1 MRALLILALLGS
13 AVASVEENAK
23 NRPVTKVVNLLK
35 DMGKQLEKEAEEDED
50 VYDKVMCWCETNDRD
65 KTRAIAEGEQKIT
78 DLGSSIGELTA
89 ASARL
94 TAEISTVT
102 GEVAKNT
109 AALDKATE
117 IRRKDLADFN
127 AEEKDTIV
135 SITGLK
141 NAILVLS
148 KHNSF
153 LQSTTGSEE
162 LTQVA
167 LTLESTLRKHKDS
180 LSPKQRQ
187 AITAFVQ
194 SPDAYVQ
201 QPASAG
207 SYAPQSGAIFGI
219 LKNMKESFESGLA
232 DSQAEEMSSLK
243 TYEALKAA
251 KEDEIASGQEQA
263 QMKTGQL
270 AEADEKAAADKQALE
285 DATNTLKADRDFLA
299 MLKSHCANTDA
310 QMEERQKTRALEIQ
324 AVSKATAILTS
335 DEAHELFTKT
345 FNPAAF
351 VQTETNVNDVRK
363 ELVAKHLKEAAKKLG
378 NPKLALL
385 ATKVSLAAFT
395 KVIED
400 VQGNIDDIQA
410 AKEEEQKLKDYCIE
424 EKDVNKHEEAV
435 NDKDKAFQVSKI
447 ADLTSTIEQ
456 LESDVEA
463 LTGEVA
469 QMQLEMK
476 KAGDD
481 RAAENAEFQ
490 QTVSDQ
496 RATQQILTSA
506 LNVLKEFYGG
516 AAFVQKSKKQP
527 LGGPAPP
534 PGFKTYEN
542 NSASGGVMGM
552 IEGII
557 SDAKALEDEATR
569 GEESA
574 QAAYEDFVADTNAA
588 IDAANTEITNKNE
601 AKGKAEGDRAET
613 QVALDNTMATLQNL
627 SNQWADLGSQCDFT
641 LANFDVRQA
650 QKDSEM
656 EALKGAIQILKGG
669 SQGR

>member
-1 MRALLILALLGS
+1 MRVLLVFALLGL
-13 AVASVEENAK
+13 AAASVEENAK

-35 DMGKQLEKEAEEDED
+35 DMGKQLEAEAESDED
-50 VYDKVMCWCETNDRD
+50 VYDKVMCWCETNDKD
-65 KTRAIAEGEQKIT
+65 KTRAIADGEQKIT

-94 TAEISTVT
+94 TAEISTLS

-109 AALDKATE
+109 GALDKATE

-153 LQSTTGSEE
+153 LQSNAGSDQLTEVAVE
-162 LTQVA
+162 LGA
-167 LTLESTLRKHKDS
+167 TLRKHKDS
-180 LSPKQRQ
+180 LSPSERR
-187 AITAFVQ
+187 ALNAFVE
-194 SPDAYVQ
+194 SPDSYLQ

-232 DSQAEEMSSLK
+232 DSQAEEMKSVA

-251 KEDEIASGQEQA
+251 KEDEIASGQEQV
-263 QMKTGQL
+263 QLKTGQL
-270 AEADEKAAADKQALE
+270 AEADEKAAVDKQALE
-285 DATNTLKADRDFLA
+285 DATNTLATDRDFLA
-299 MLKSHCANTDA
+299 QLKSHCANTDA
-310 QMEERQKTRALEIQ
+310 QMEERQKTRALEIA

-351 VQTETNVNDVRK
+351 VQTEKTDSRK
-363 ELVAKHLKEAAKKLG
+363 ERAVKALKEAAKKL
-378 NPKLALL
+378 NSPKIALL
-385 ATKVSLAAFT
+385 ASKVKLAGFE
-395 KVIED
+395 KVVEAIE
-400 VQGNIDDIQA
+400 GNIADIQL
-410 AKEEEQKLKDYCIE
+410 AKEDEIKLKDYCIE
-424 EKDVNKHEEAV
+424 EFDSQAHEMALNE
-435 NDKDKAFQVSKI
+435 KDKNFQVSKI
-447 ADLTSTIEQ
+447 ADLTSTIET

-469 QMQLEMK
+469 EMQLEMK

-481 RAAENAEFQ
+481 RAAENKEFQ
-490 QTVSDQ
+490 QTVNDQ

-506 LNVLKEFYGG
+506 LNVLKEYYG
-516 AAFVQKSKKQP
+516 AAFVQKGKQP
-527 LGGPAPP
+527 FAGGPAPP

-552 IEGII
+552 ISGII

-569 GEESA
+569 GEASA
-574 QAAYEDFVADTNAA
+574 QAAYEDFLADTNAA

-601 AKGKAEGDRAET
+601 AKGKAEGDKAET

-627 SNQWADLGSQCDFT
+627 SNENADAHSQCDFT
-641 LANFDVRQA
+641 LANFDTRQA
-650 QKDSEM
+650 QKDQEM
-656 EALKGAIQILKGG
+656 EALKGSIQILHGAAA
-669 SQGR
+669 GR

>member
-1 MRALLILALLGS
+1 
-13 AVASVEENAK
+13 
-23 NRPVTKVVNLLK
+23 
-35 DMGKQLEKEAEEDED
+35 
-50 VYDKVMCWCETNDRD
+50 
-65 KTRAIAEGEQKIT
+65 
-78 DLGSSIGELTA
+78 
-89 ASARL
+89 
-94 TAEISTVT
+94 
-102 GEVAKNT
+102 
-109 AALDKATE
+109 
-117 IRRKDLADFN
+117 
-127 AEEKDTIV
+127 
-135 SITGLK
+135 
-141 NAILVLS
+141 
-148 KHNSF
+148 
-153 LQSTTGSEE
+153 
-162 LTQVA
+162 
-167 LTLESTLRKHKDS
+167 
-180 LSPKQRQ
+180 
-187 AITAFVQ
+187 VQ